1 MLLMHGFGAVGAEV
15 LEDRRHAFIH
25 DVRLSVVGGT
35 SMETL
40 TAKGPEANAGQHG
53 YNLKFRHAS
62 ALTKLMEE
70 RQDLRGV
77 HVFADFVDDSVRWSA

>member
-1 MLLMHGFGAVGAEV
+1 
-15 LEDRRHAFIH
+15 
-25 DVRLSVVGGT
+25 
-35 SMETL
+35 METL
-40 TAKGPEANAGQHG
+40 IATEREVDSAIQHG
-53 YNLKFRHAS
+53 YSLKFRHAS